1 MTRKRFVKLLM
12 AQGYSRNHAQRIALA
27 QQQERR
33 SYAEA
38 YDVLT
43 PGRWQLNAQAFGEA
57 LREMVNALEIAVEA
71 ILAGVE
77 AFGDAFNRTMNK
89 RKS

>member
-12 AQGYSRNHAQRIALA
+12 SQGYSRDHAQNIALA

-38 YDVLT
+38 YAVLT
-43 PGRWQLNAQAFGEA
+43 PGEWRLNAQTFGEA
-57 LREMVNALEIAVEA
+57 LYELAAATEIAVEA
-71 ILAGVE
+71 ILAGVA
-77 AFGDAFNRTMNK
+77 AFCDAFTRAMNK